1 MVMAL
6 RKIAHYPS
14 SISNANKTKDQ
25 QMKKRLLASAT
36 LLFAATTLQAV
47 ADDLTNYQEESRKV
61 AKEFVSQLG
70 GELQK
75 EMKEN
80 GPVAAIKVCRNVA
93 PAIASEA
100 SRKNGW
106 KVGRV
111 SLKTRNPALGLPDA
125 WEQKVLAD
133 FEKRMEKENPANMEF
148 AEVVAEPQG
157 KFYRYMKAIPV
168 QDACLKCHGTDE
180 TIPKGVKEALAAEY
194 PHDKATG
201 YTLGQIRGAITI
213 KRPL

>member
-1 MVMAL
+1 
-6 RKIAHYPS
+6 
-14 SISNANKTKDQ
+14 
-25 QMKKRLLASAT
+25 MKKLLLVPAT
-36 LLFAATTLQAV
+36 LLLAASALPAL
-47 ADDLTNYQEESRKV
+47 ADDMAQYQEESRRII
-61 AKEFVSQLG
+61 KEFASQLG

-80 GPVAAIKVCRNVA
+80 GPVSAIKVCRNVA
-93 PAIASEA
+93 PAIASEV

-106 KVGRV
+106 NIGRK
-111 SLKTRNPALGLPDA
+111 SLKTRNAALGMPDA

-148 AEVVAEPQG
+148 AEVVTEPQG
-157 KFYRYMKAIPV
+157 KFYRYMKAIPM
-168 QDACLKCHGTDE
+168 QDICLKCHGSDD
-180 TIPKGVKEALAAEY
+180 TIAPNVKDALKAEY

-201 YTLGQIRGAITI
+201 YTLGQIRGGFSI

>member
-1 MVMAL
+1 
-6 RKIAHYPS
+6 
-14 SISNANKTKDQ
+14 
-25 QMKKRLLASAT
+25 MKKQLLISTSLLLAASA
-36 LLFAATTLQAV
+36 LPAL
-47 ADDLTNYQEESRKV
+47 ADDMAQYQEESRRIV
-61 AKEFVSQLG
+61 KEFASQLG
-70 GELQK
+70 GEMQK
-75 EMKEN
+75 EMQAN

-106 KVGRV
+106 NVGRK
-111 SLKTRNPALGLPDA
+111 SLKTRNAALGMPDA

-168 QDACLKCHGTDE
+168 QDVCLKCHGGDD
-180 TIPKGVKEALAAEY
+180 TIAPNVKDALKADY

-201 YTLGQIRGAITI
+201 YTLGQIRGGFSI

>member
-1 MVMAL
+1 
-6 RKIAHYPS
+6 
-14 SISNANKTKDQ
+14 
-25 QMKKRLLASAT
+25 MKKLLLVSTSMLLAASA
-36 LLFAATTLQAV
+36 LPAL
-47 ADDLTNYQEESRKV
+47 ADDMAQYQEESRKII
-61 AKEFVSQLG
+61 KEFASQLG
-70 GELQK
+70 GEMQK
-75 EMKEN
+75 EMQAN

-93 PAIASEA
+93 PAIASEV

-106 KVGRV
+106 NVGRK
-111 SLKTRNPALGLPDA
+111 SLKTRNAALGMPDA

-148 AEVVAEPQG
+148 AEVVTEAQG

-168 QDACLKCHGTDE
+168 QDICLKCHGSDD
-180 TIPKGVKEALAAEY
+180 TIAPNVKDALKAEY

-201 YTLGQIRGAITI
+201 YTLGQIRGGFSI

>member
-1 MVMAL
+1 
-6 RKIAHYPS
+6 
-14 SISNANKTKDQ
+14 
-25 QMKKRLLASAT
+25 MKKLLLISTTLLLAVSALPT
-36 LLFAATTLQAV
+36 L
-47 ADDLTNYQEESRKV
+47 ADDMAQYQEESRKII
-61 AKEFVSQLG
+61 KEFASQLG

-80 GPVAAIKVCRNVA
+80 GPVAATKVCRNVA
-93 PAIASEA
+93 PTIASEV

-106 KVGRV
+106 NVGRK
-111 SLKTRNPALGLPDA
+111 SLKTRNAALGMPDA

-148 AEVVAEPQG
+148 AEVVTEPQG
-157 KFYRYMKAIPV
+157 KFFRYMKAIPV
-168 QDACLKCHGTDE
+168 QDVCLKCHGSDDTVA
-180 TIPKGVKEALAAEY
+180 PNVKDALKAEY

-201 YTLGQIRGAITI
+201 YTLGQIRGGFSI

>member
-1 MVMAL
+1 
-6 RKIAHYPS
+6 
-14 SISNANKTKDQ
+14 
-25 QMKKRLLASAT
+25 MKKQLLISTSLLLVMSA
-36 LLFAATTLQAV
+36 LPAL
-47 ADDLTNYQEESRKV
+47 ADDMAQYQEESRKII
-61 AKEFVSQLG
+61 KEFASQLG
-70 GELQK
+70 GEMQK
-75 EMKEN
+75 EMQAN

-93 PAIASEA
+93 PAIASEV

-106 KVGRV
+106 NVGRK
-111 SLKTRNPALGLPDA
+111 SLKTRNAALGMPDA

-148 AEVVAEPQG
+148 AEVVTEPQG

-168 QDACLKCHGTDE
+168 QDVCLKCHGTDE
-180 TIPKGVKEALAAEY
+180 TIPQNVKDALKAEY

-201 YTLGQIRGAITI
+201 YTLGQIRGGFSI

>member
-1 MVMAL
+1 
-6 RKIAHYPS
+6 
-14 SISNANKTKDQ
+14 
-25 QMKKRLLASAT
+25 MKKLLLVSTT
-36 LLFAATTLQAV
+36 LLFVANTLPAF
-47 ADDLTNYQEESRKV
+47 ADDMAQYQEESRKII
-61 AKEFVSQLG
+61 KEFASQLG

-106 KVGRV
+106 NVGRK
-111 SLKTRNPALGLPDA
+111 SLKTRNAALGMPDA

-148 AEVVAEPQG
+148 AEVVTEPQG
-157 KFYRYMKAIPV
+157 KFFRYMKAIPV
-168 QDACLKCHGTDE
+168 QDVCLKCHGADDAVA
-180 TIPKGVKEALAAEY
+180 PGVKDTLKAEY

-201 YTLGQIRGAITI
+201 YTLGQIRGGFSI

>member
-1 MVMAL
+1 
-6 RKIAHYPS
+6 
-14 SISNANKTKDQ
+14 
-25 QMKKRLLASAT
+25 MKKPLLISASLLLALSA
-36 LLFAATTLQAV
+36 LPAL
-47 ADDLTNYQEESRKV
+47 ADDMAQYQEESRKV
-61 AKEFVSQLG
+61 AKEFVTQLG

-75 EMKEN
+75 EMKTN
-80 GPVAAIKVCRNVA
+80 GPAAAIKVCRNLA

-106 KVGRV
+106 KVARV
-111 SLKTRNPALGLPDA
+111 SLKARNPLLGMPDA

-133 FEKRMEKENPANMEF
+133 FDKRVANKENPVGMEF
-148 AEVVAEPQG
+148 AAVVAEPQG
-157 KFYRYMKAIPV
+157 KFYRYMKAIPT
-168 QDACLKCHGTDE
+168 QEICLSCHGTNE
-180 TIPKGVKEALAAEY
+180 TIPPNVQETLKTEY

>member
-1 MVMAL
+1 
-6 RKIAHYPS
+6 
-14 SISNANKTKDQ
+14 
-25 QMKKRLLASAT
+25 MKLLLIPAS
-36 LLFAATTLQAV
+36 LLFVASTFPAL
-47 ADDLTNYQEESRKV
+47 ADDMAQYQDESRKV

-80 GPVAAIKVCRNVA
+80 GPASAIKVCRNVA

-106 KVGRV
+106 IVGRK
-111 SLKTRNPALGLPDA
+111 SLKTRNAALGMPDA

-133 FEKRMEKENPANMEF
+133 FEKRLEKENPANMEF
-148 AEVVAEPQG
+148 AEVVSEPQG

-168 QDACLKCHGTDE
+168 QDVCLKCHGTDE
-180 TIPKGVKEALAAEY
+180 TIAQNVKDTLKADY

>member
-1 MVMAL
+1 
-6 RKIAHYPS
+6 
-14 SISNANKTKDQ
+14 
-25 QMKKRLLASAT
+25 MKKPLFIAST
-36 LLFAATTLQAV
+36 LLFAMCAFPAL
-47 ADDLTNYQEESRKV
+47 ADDMAQYQEESRKII
-61 AKEFVSQLG
+61 KEFAAQLG

-93 PAIASEA
+93 PAIASEV

-106 KVGRV
+106 NVSRK
-111 SLKTRNPALGLPDA
+111 SLKTRNAGQGMPDA

-148 AEVVAEPQG
+148 AEVVTEPQG
-157 KFYRYMKAIPV
+157 KYFRYMKAIPV
-168 QDACLKCHGTDE
+168 QDICLKCHGSDDT
-180 TIPKGVKEALAAEY
+180 TAPNVKDALKAEY

-201 YTLGQIRGAITI
+201 YTLGQIRGGFSI